1 MEILEQIE
9 GRIKQ
14 AMQTIEG
21 LQNRVKELEGEKAQY
36 EEKLSSLLQQ
46 MDSVGAEEQADSGHN
61 GDASNDSAQDGFGEH
76 HQEHHHF

>member
-1 MEILEQIE
+1 MEILDQIE

-14 AMQTIEG
+14 AMQTIEE

-46 MDSVGAEEQADSGHN
+46 MDSVGQEDQADAGHN
-61 GDASNDSAQDGFGEH
+61 GDASNEPMHGGFDGH